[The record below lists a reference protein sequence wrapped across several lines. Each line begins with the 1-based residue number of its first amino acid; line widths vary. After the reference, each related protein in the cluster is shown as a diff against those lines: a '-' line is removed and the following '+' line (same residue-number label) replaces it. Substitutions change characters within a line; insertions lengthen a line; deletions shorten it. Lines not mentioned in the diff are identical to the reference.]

1 VRARSKRLKLTLELG
16 KRARQLLAPCGVCR
30 RLELTAEFRV
40 RQAERFGA
48 PQLLGV
54 TIPLRHRASRALFF
68 PLVHPFLDAV
78 LCVDK
83 SFTCVCHLHL
93 LVLSFVLLATPYPLR
108 VSSYQ

>member
-1 VRARSKRLKLTLELG
+1 VRAHSKRLKLTLELG
-16 KRARQLLAPCGVCR
+16 KRARQLLAPCGMCCG
-30 RLELTAEFRV
+30 LELTAEFRV
-40 RQAERFGA
+40 RQAERFCA

-93 LVLSFVLLATPYPLR
+93 LVLSFCYSLHGI
-108 VSSYQ
+108 SYKLSGYQ